1 MKLQTPNIKFQINSK
16 LQIINVII
24 LNLLLMAS
32 CLKFHK
38 QRTIIEPIN
47 VAIVDQSRVDNMK
60 IRHIFK
66 EMLIKEIITQNI
78 DWLMV
83 YTSDTGNIDYII
95 AFDIMDYGTLDIE
108 QEIIKIFAS
117 VKILIPDSKVILGSD
132 VADARDK
139 DIKNLCKKV
148 SNKLCSTIIKKL
160 DTIYKKRLKEKIL
173 QPADSL

>member
-1 MKLQTPNIKFQINSK
+1 MKLQISNSK

-24 LNLLLMAS
+24 LSLLLMAS

-47 VAIVDQSRVDNMK
+47 VAIVDESRVDNMK

-66 EMLIKEIITQNI
+66 EMLLKEIITQNK
-78 DWLMV
+78 DWLIV
-83 YTSDTGNIDYII
+83 YTSDCENIKNIDYII

-108 QEIIKIFAS
+108 KGIVKIFAS
-117 VKILIPDSKVILGSD
+117 IKILIPDSKVILGSD

-148 SNKLCSTIIKKL
+148 SKKLCSTVIKNL
-160 DTIYKKRLKEKIL
+160 NTMYKKRWKERII
-173 QPADSL
+173 QPVDSL

>member
-1 MKLQTPNIKFQINSK
+1 MKLQISNSK
-16 LQIINVII
+16 LQIINAVI
-24 LNLLLMAS
+24 LSLLLMTS

-47 VAIVDQSRVDNMK
+47 VAIVDESRVDNIK

-66 EMLIKEIITQNI
+66 EMLLKEIVTQNI

-95 AFDIMDYGTLDIE
+95 AFDIMDYETYDIE
-108 QEIIKIFAS
+108 QGIIKILAS
-117 VKILIPDSKVILGSD
+117 IKILIPDNKIILSSD

-148 SNKLCSTIIKKL
+148 SNKLCSTIIKNL
-160 DTIYKKRLKEKIL
+160 DTIYRKRLKERIF